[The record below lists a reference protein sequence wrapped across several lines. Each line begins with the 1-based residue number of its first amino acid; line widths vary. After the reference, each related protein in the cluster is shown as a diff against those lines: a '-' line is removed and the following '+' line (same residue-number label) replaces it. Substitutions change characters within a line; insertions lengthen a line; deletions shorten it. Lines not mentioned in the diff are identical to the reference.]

1 MMSGQDENI
10 QDVMDALSAV
20 APTATD
26 VPRPPSIALAQLKER
41 AEAGMGRSI
50 FGRFGLMNNR
60 KYALATM
67 LAVLIMLAAFSF
79 PGVRAAA
86 SDLLGL
92 FRVQKFAPISV
103 SPEQLALLEEVAR
116 SGVVPGEVEMIDEP
130 DEPLRLASLE
140 EAEATLGWEA
150 LSPAALD
157 APDEVY
163 LLDGGQGRLTVNV
176 ESARAFLSAAGADPS
191 LVPDSLDGADVSV
204 TVYAGVSQNWS
215 DGIVLMQAPSPLVEY
230 PEDVDAVAIGEA
242 LLQALGVEPSRARRL
257 ARNIDWTNTLLLPIP
272 RDMATFNEVGV
283 NGEAGLALG
292 SIDGS
297 HAGILWEKDGTVY
310 ALSGT
315 DVAELVEIANSV
327 GK

>member
-1 MMSGQDENI
+1 MSGQDERI
-10 QDVMDALSAV
+10 QDVMDALSVV
-20 APTATD
+20 APTAAD
-26 VPRPPSIALAQLKER
+26 APRPPSIALAQLKER
-41 AEAGMGRSI
+41 AESGRRKSI

-60 KYALATM
+60 KYALAT
-67 LAVLIMLAAFSF
+67 LTVLLIMLVAFSF

-116 SGVVPGEVEMIDEP
+116 SGVVPGEVEMVDEP
-130 DEPLRLASLE
+130 DEPLRVDSLE
-140 EAEATLGWEA
+140 AAEATLGWEA
-150 LSPAALD
+150 QRPAALD
-157 APDEVY
+157 APDDVY
-163 LLDGGQGRLTVNV
+163 LLDGGQGRLTINV

-204 TVYAGVSQNWS
+204 TVYAGVSQNWA
-215 DGIVLMQAPSPLVEY
+215 DGVVLMQAPSPLVEY
-230 PEDVDAVAIGEA
+230 PENVDAVAIGEA

-257 ARNIDWTNTLLLPIP
+257 ARSIDWTNTLLLPVP
-272 RDMATFNEVGV
+272 QDMATFNEVNI

-297 HAGILWEKDGTVY
+297 HAGILWESDGTVF
-310 ALSGT
+310 ALSGS
-315 DVAELVEIANSV
+315 DVVGLVEIANSIRE
-327 GK
+327 